1 MVRRVGR
8 GVPRPYIFPPVLI
21 VRIAVGLV
29 LAYVVLLVLAWL
41 FQERLAF
48 PAPRAPLP
56 DPTRVGV
63 ANGEQIA
70 LVMKDG
76 TRLAGWYLRP
86 TTGEDGER
94 PGRTGEVEKA
104 SPVPPRPSPSSAA
117 LLWFYGNGENIASIW
132 PIVREFQP
140 PHVALL
146 VMDYP
151 GYGGSGGRATE
162 AGMYGA
168 ADAAYAALAARPE
181 VDPRRIYVYGRSL
194 GTAAATYTA
203 THHPVAGVILES
215 PFTNAADM
223 ARHAY
228 RIFPSVI
235 VRLSL
240 DNLGRIKQVRCPVLL
255 FHGTADRLVPL
266 EMGMRIAAA
275 ARGPVELVLLQ
286 GSGHNESYTTG
297 GTQYRDKVWGFVR

>member
-1 MVRRVGR
+1 M
-8 GVPRPYIFPPVLI
+8 PRPYIFPPVLI
-21 VRIAVGLV
+21 VRIALGLV

-63 ANGEQIA
+63 ANGEKIE

-76 TRLAGWYLRP
+76 TRLVGWYLRA
-86 TTGEDGER
+86 T
-94 PGRTGEVEKA
+94 A
-104 SPVPPRPSPSSAA
+104 LHRPSPPSPA

-140 PHVALL
+140 PHAALL
-146 VMDYP
+146 IVDYP

-168 ADAAYAALAARPE
+168 ADAAYAALAGRPE
-181 VDPRRIYVYGRSL
+181 VDPQRIYAYGRSL

-203 THHPVAGVILES
+203 THHPVAGLILES
-215 PFTNAADM
+215 PFTNATDM

-228 RIFPSVI
+228 RIFPPFI

-240 DNLGRIKQVRCPVLL
+240 DNLGRMKQVRCPVLL

-266 EMGMRIAAA
+266 AMGMQVAAA
-275 ARGPVELVLLQ
+275 ARGPVEVVLLQ
-286 GSGHNESYTTG
+286 GSGHNESYAVG
-297 GTQYRDKVWGFVR
+297 GKEYRNKVWGFVR